1 MLQSQPWRPR
11 QDDPE
16 KSEFSLVY
24 IVSSEWARAALER
37 LSQRKPVVVPDLF
50 AHSYIPKASLVC
62 TPPQRPPAQCG
73 QLPSPCCLPALPFA
87 PLATPISPISL
98 CQTQAFCCPRHGVP
112 PSGLLSLPTFGSSL
126 MTLHPS
132 SILCPRPLKPPQD
145 TSTFHDYE

>member
-50 AHSYIPKASLVC
+50 AHSYIPKASPCVYSTSETSCSVWSATQPLL
-62 TPPQRPPAQCG
+62 PPSLALCSPGNTYQPYFPVPNPGILLPQTWGASFWAP
-73 QLPSPCCLPALPFA
+73 QLAHIWVILDDSA
-87 PLATPISPISL
+87 PLFYP
-98 CQTQAFCCPRHGVP
+98 
-112 PSGLLSLPTFGSSL
+112 LP
-126 MTLHPS
+126 
-132 SILCPRPLKPPQD
+132 
-145 TSTFHDYE
+145 